1 MKSLHSIRILL
12 GFVVFQSAASA
23 GKPNVYFIVCDRLN
37 THVTTSGHPH
47 IQENPLQETRPS

>member
-23 GKPNVYFIVCDRLN
+23 GKPNAYFIVCDHLN
-37 THVTTSGHPH
+37 THMTTSGHPH
-47 IQENPLQETRPS
+47 IQENLMEETRPS